1 MDLEYS
7 DADYSNLITFKLF
20 QQTFGPRIQ
29 AENPKVSMSTLMILV
44 AAKWREFTSLR
55 PAEEEEKKEED
66 AEPGPSSVSK
76 QTVIHPEETNLPLK
90 LRNIKELVGG
100 PESDARLVE
109 QDAAKVRAVEVEVPG
124 LDVERQ
130 EEVPVNLQELSRVN
144 LGQKSKQK
152 EDNDKDDEQVIQ
164 LLRQQQAPV
173 KDRVYSPEVR
183 GLAENFS
190 VMFPHTPL
198 SYLLHKCDDLVDKPA
213 AIDRFTEELL
223 FDPKPPSHWGK
234 EQQVVGPVNVAEGE
248 VQPVAGTS
256 SGSPVSTPKKALNRL
271 EVWEG
276 ECLDQLKSM
285 FPDVCPE
292 HLLTCVQDITPA
304 AKERVGEEETGADIN
319 RFQQLV
325 ESLFNQKQNL
335 PTRKEYE
342 ARRKEQMEVKNWA
355 GAMTAARFLQLY
367 PDPKEYFTGA
377 GRNTAAIPG
386 YTEHVLADLLLR
398 YPYHGKHQVDGALR
412 KSKLYIPT
420 AKHLQL
426 LQPSRTKKRRS
437 TEIPIPRT
445 STCLEFLKEKKYFE
459 LEKEIAQL
467 KLDKEKEQ
475 KQLLEDARA
484 AGLLV
489 ECEIC
494 FKDDCLE
501 QEMVPCKANHL
512 HCAECIVQA
521 AKVAAG
527 ENKTGVACPQ
537 CDEEVEWRHLDKV
550 VDPLLLSKMLQRRQ
564 AEEVS
569 GAGLEG
575 LVKCPFCHYCAVME
589 NPEDKVLIC
598 RNSGCGRESCRLCK
612 ESNHVPLRCDEVEKT
627 EGTRKEIEEKLT
639 QAMIRECWKC
649 NKKVGYIYDDTEA
662 YSCFSVLQGRR
673 L

>member
-29 AENPKVSMSTLMILV
+29 AENPKVSMSTLMMLV
-44 AAKWREFTSLR
+44 TAKWREFTSLR
-55 PAEEEEKKEED
+55 PAEEEEKEED

-512 HCAECIVQA
+512 HCAECIAQA